1 MTSRDG
7 QGSLGVRPGLGT
19 KQEQESP
26 WASEN
31 KITTAY
37 GINSDA
43 TYIMAGVH
51 SHHPGGANFTF
62 ADGHVSFLSETID
75 QETLEWLTTRAGG
88 EVIDGSY

>member
-1 MTSRDG
+1 
-7 QGSLGVRPGLGT
+7 
-19 KQEQESP
+19 
-26 WASEN
+26 
-31 KITTAY
+31 
-37 GINSDA
+37 
-43 TYIMAGVH
+43 MAGVH